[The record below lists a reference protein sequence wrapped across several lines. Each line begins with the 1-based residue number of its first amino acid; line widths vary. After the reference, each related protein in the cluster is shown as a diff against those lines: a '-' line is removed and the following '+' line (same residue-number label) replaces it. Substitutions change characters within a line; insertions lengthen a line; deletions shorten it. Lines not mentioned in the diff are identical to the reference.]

1 MTQSAILVRNARQ
14 HNLKGIDLDLP
25 HRKLIVV
32 TGPSGSGKS
41 SLAFDT
47 IYAEGQRRYVES
59 LSTYAK
65 QFLERMEKP
74 AVDRVEGIAPAVA
87 IEQRNPTKTSRS
99 TVGTAT
105 EVHDYLRLLW
115 ARAGVT
121 VCPECGEVVEP
132 DTVQSATDEV
142 LELEAGTRIVV
153 AFPLPLSARA
163 GHERVV
169 ENLREMGFVR
179 VLAGN
184 ETLMLDDAS
193 ASDPEALGHDLAK
206 EDSVLVVVDRLK
218 VDPDGQE
225 RLADSIG
232 TAFAE
237 GEGECV
243 VVIYDDAPTQT
254 SDLRSQ
260 ISEVSGRPALR
271 FSERF
276 RCETHPDLT
285 FLEPTPRLFS
295 FNNPYGSC
303 EECKGFGAVL
313 EYDED
318 LIVPVPERSLREGAV
333 EPWEVKR
340 YRKRYR
346 SKLLDFARQRG
357 VDLDTP
363 WEELPERFRRHVI
376 HGVKRKGKGKSFQG
390 VIPFLKSREK
400 KKYKAYIR
408 VFLRKYQMARTCP
421 ECDGYRLRP
430 EALHV
435 KVADRHIGEI
445 AMLRIEEAR
454 EWFESLGADSGSGSG
469 SYSGGADEGEGDSG
483 RDPTTSPTPTTKP
496 TSSHHLRQTTPSVAG
511 PILEEINDRLEFLDD
526 VGLGYLTLDRQTRTL
541 SGGETQRI
549 TLANS
554 LGASL
559 MDTLYVLDEPTIGL
573 HARDN
578 DRLIRLLEKLRDAGN
593 TVLVVEHD
601 PAVLQRADEIV
612 ELGPA
617 SGEKGGHVVFQGTVE
632 ELLGLAKNLDL
643 DLDSDSKLKEED
655 GDEASAAP
663 DARNPG
669 TSTNPNPNENHP
681 EATATARY
689 LAGELTPPES
699 RERPVDRKSLR
710 VEGATLHNL
719 DAVDVEVPLNT
730 LTVVTGVSGSGK
742 STLVHDVLFRALERE
757 LEGEHSAKEHLG
769 EAVGSYERME
779 GVGYLDAVALV
790 DQSPIGR
797 TPRSNPATYTK
808 AFDYI
813 RKIFAD
819 QPLSKERGYDKGRFS
834 FNTKGGRCEECKGDG
849 VVQVEMVFMADVY
862 VPCDACGGA
871 RYSPETLEV
880 KVKGKTIRDVLE
892 LTVDEAI
899 RFFIRE
905 DRLGR
910 TLWQL
915 QQVGLGYLRLGQA
928 APTLS
933 GGEAQRMKIAREL
946 ARAGKR
952 KGKRLYILDE
962 PTTGL
967 SGPEVHKL
975 VGVLQKLVDAG
986 HTVVVIE
993 HNLGMIRAADW
1004 IIDLGPEGGPGGGR
1018 IVAAGRP
1025 REVAGVGASH
1035 TGRYLKAVLEGGAA
1049 AKAAVAE

>member
-1 MTQSAILVRNARQ
+1 MKDRITVRNARQ

-74 AVDRVEGIAPAVA
+74 EVDYVEGIAPAVA
-87 IEQRNPTKTSRS
+87 IEQKNPTKTSRS

-115 ARAGVT
+115 ARAGRT
-121 VCPECGEVVEP
+121 YCPECGDEVRP
-132 DTVQSATDEV
+132 DTVQSATDAV
-142 LELEAGTRIVV
+142 LDLEPGTRIVV

-163 GHERVV
+163 SHQRVV

-179 VLAGN
+179 VMAGD
-184 ETLMLDDAS
+184 ETVLLDEPGAT
-193 ASDPEALGHDLAK
+193 DPTTLGHDLSR
-206 EDSVLVVVDRLK
+206 EDSVRVVVDRLT
-218 VDPDGQE
+218 VHPDRRE

-237 GEGECV
+237 GEGECAV
-243 VVIYDDAPTQT
+243 VVYGPREATPRNETASRDPSAVNHEPSTVNRDPWT
-254 SDLRSQ
+254 LRF
-260 ISEVSGRPALR
+260 SEHFRCEAHPALR
-271 FSERF
+271 FV
-276 RCETHPDLT
+276 
-285 FLEPTPRLFS
+285 EPTPRLFS

-303 EECKGFGAVL
+303 TKCTGFGAVL
-313 EYDED
+313 EYDEA
-318 LIVPVPERSLREGAV
+318 LIVPAPERSLREGAV
-333 EPWEVKR
+333 APWEVKR
-340 YRKRYR
+340 YRTKYR
-346 SKLLDFARQRG
+346 KKLFEFARQRG

-363 WEELPERFRRHVI
+363 WRELPDRFRRHVI
-376 HGVKRKGKGKSFQG
+376 QGVRRKGKGRSFQG
-390 VIPFLKSREK
+390 VIPFLESRERK
-400 KKYKAYIR
+400 RYKAYIR
-408 VFLRKYQMARTCP
+408 VFLRKYQRARTCP
-421 ECDGYRLRP
+421 ACGGARLRP
-430 EALHV
+430 EALNV
-435 KVADRHIGEI
+435 RVGGRHIGEI
-445 AMLRIEEAR
+445 SSLRISEAR
-454 EWFESLGADSGSGSG
+454 AWFERLIEPGPAARPDVGEPGPAAG
-469 SYSGGADEGEGDSG
+469 PDVAGVGVGLREGEAA
-483 RDPTTSPTPTTKP
+483 
-496 TSSHHLRQTTPSVAG
+496 LAG
-511 PILEEINDRLEFLDD
+511 PVLREIGSRLAFLDD

-573 HARDN
+573 HPRDN
-578 DRLIRLLEKLRDAGN
+578 DRLIALLEKLRDAGN

-601 PAVLQRADEIV
+601 PAVIKRADHVV
-612 ELGPA
+612 ELGPG
-617 SGEKGGHVVFQGTVE
+617 SGEKGGEVVFEGNVDS
-632 ELLGLAKNLDL
+632 LL
-643 DLDSDSKLKEED
+643 
-655 GDEASAAP
+655 AA
-663 DARNPG
+663 
-669 TSTNPNPNENHP
+669 THP
-681 EATATARY
+681 ESSSNSTPTARY
-689 LAGELTPPES
+689 LAGELAPPKS
-699 RERPVDRKSLR
+699 RQRSVDGARLR
-710 VEGATLHNL
+710 IEGARLHNL
-719 DAVDVEVPLNT
+719 DGVDVEIPLNT

-742 STLVHDVLFRALERE
+742 STLVHDVLYRALERE

-769 EAVGSYERME
+769 EAVGSYGRIE
-779 GVGYLDAVALV
+779 GLGFIDAVALV

-808 AFDYI
+808 AFDEV
-813 RKIFAD
+813 RKIFAA
-819 QPLSKERGYDKGRFS
+819 QGLSRERGYKPGRFS

-880 KVKGKTIRDVLE
+880 KVRGRSIRDVLD

-899 RFFIRE
+899 KFFIRE

-910 TLWQL
+910 MLWQL

-952 KGKRLYILDE
+952 KGRRLYIMDE

-993 HNLGMIRAADW
+993 HNLDVIRAADW
-1004 IIDLGPEGGPGGGR
+1004 VLDLGPGAGPDGGR

-1025 REVAGVGASH
+1025 ADVAAVEYSR
-1035 TGRYLKAVLEGGAA
+1035 TGRYLRPLLATSATTTG
-1049 AKAAVAE
+1049 